1 MGESK
6 QDDPSRHQSHA
17 AIWSAIIGSA
27 GVIIAALIGVSVVRG
42 RGEEESEG
50 LRRELAKRD
59 AVIAELSKETP
70 NNQESQKKSAD
81 TPASEVP
88 TFGQQRPSA
97 VPSPTLTPTEPVQ
110 TPEPQSP
117 QNSPSRL
124 ATGENSGSSPGAAPS
139 TTHTAISGPHVV
151 VRDPFR
157 FTLNECIHMEREQR
171 VRCRLLV
178 ENISNSKQPLVLNPM
193 YASGGR
199 ISFLVTEDGTQ
210 YHATSNR
217 SAVAAA
223 LARSPKLV
231 PGIATAVDLMFS
243 GITRKL
249 GSAILV
255 VEADKGLLG
264 KEFTVKFPPIAVGE
278 K

>member
-6 QDDPSRHQSHA
+6 HDDPSRYQSRA

-27 GVIIAALIGVSVVRG
+27 GVIIAALISVSVIRG
-42 RGEEESEG
+42 RGEEEAED
-50 LRRELAKRD
+50 LRKELAQRD

-70 NNQESQKKSAD
+70 NNQEAQKKSAD
-81 TPASEVP
+81 PPSEVP
-88 TFGQQRPSA
+88 AFGQQHPSA

-110 TPEPQSP
+110 TPEPQST
-117 QNSPSRL
+117 QSSPTRL
-124 ATGENSGSSPGAAPS
+124 ATGENSGSSPSTAPS
-139 TTHTAISGPHVV
+139 TALAAISGPHVI

-178 ENISNSKQPLVLNPM
+178 ENLSDSNQPLVFNPM

-199 ISFLVTEDGTQ
+199 TSFLVTEDGTQ

-231 PGIATAVDLMFS
+231 PGVATAIDLIFS

-249 GSAILV
+249 GSATLV
-255 VEADKGLLG
+255 VEADKGQLG
-264 KEFTVKFPPIAVGE
+264 KKFTVKFPPIAVGGE
-278 K
+278 